1 MPAAGPKRTRTQR
14 EADLAETARLDR
26 MGFTQR
32 EIAERIGVS
41 SVQICLDLR
50 KLRKRYVEQ
59 ANVHAGER
67 IGELLASYR
76 DVRREAWLAW
86 EKSWEDVERVTVR
99 VCGSDPF
106 ADVVTTT
113 TTVRDRRLPGA
124 EYLQLVMDTF
134 ASERRLLGLDLEQP
148 TVFLNAENVVA
159 MMNVLMDVVA
169 RRVHD
174 PRLIAELKQAILARL
189 PHQDVDLPDTAADLQ
204 AVDAAESLAT
214 AEQADGE
221 PPDPP
226 QSSVAADADVA
237 ADPALNGVFDGDLFE
252 PV

>member
-1 MPAAGPKRTRTQR
+1 MSTAGPKRTRTQR

-26 MGFTQR
+26 MGFSQR

-41 SVQICLDLR
+41 SVQICFDLR

-86 EKSWEDVERVTVR
+86 QKSWEDAERVSER
-99 VCGSDPF
+99 VGGNAGDS
-106 ADVVTTT
+106 VTTT
-113 TTVRDRRLPGA
+113 REARLPGA
-124 EYLQLVMDTF
+124 EYLHVILDTY
-134 ASERRLLGLDLEQP
+134 AGERKLLGLDLEQP
-148 TVFLNAENVVA
+148 TVFLSAESVVT

-169 RRVHD
+169 RRVRD
-174 PRLIAELKQAILARL
+174 PQLILELKQAILARL
-189 PHQDVDLPDTAADLQ
+189 PHQDVELPDTAADSPT
-204 AVDAAESLAT
+204 DKAAEPLAA

-221 PPDPP
+221 PMDPP
-226 QSSVAADADVA
+226 LASVPADPPAADEPA
-237 ADPALNGVFDGDLFE
+237 PALNGVHADSDGDVFE
-252 PV
+252 PI